1 MEPQSPANKQRLI
14 RLLVATAAFVL
25 GAATVIFLTV
35 RMYLLPAYHAWRQAD
50 PRQRDLLSASSA
62 LLLAVVLVVL
72 LLLLVAAFGIRR
84 YFFPPPQSRRTRT
97 KYVDAWAE
105 AGRRASLRRETDS
118 PREE

>member
-35 RMYLLPAYHAWRQAD
+35 RMYLLPAYHAWRRAD

-62 LLLAVVLVVL
+62 LLLALVLVLL
-72 LLLLVAAFGIRR
+72 LLLLVAAFGVRR
-84 YFFPPPQSRRTRT
+84 YFFPGPSSQRTRT
-97 KYVDAWAE
+97 RYIDAWTE
-105 AGRRASLRRETDS
+105 AGRRARSDEAPKSDES
-118 PREE
+118 P